1 MINRFTPGGIA
12 VRPFSHAYRHLP
24 GFREIDFQFADFM
37 VRLATTALSPHMPEE
52 DVSAT
57 KKNMRLT
64 LPHASP
70 HASENENENGPALF
84 CLFHSGLLLSYLTG
98 LRNSAMDLKQMAG
111 KPLENCLE
119 TEEKIPPT
127 GISLPFYDEWIK
139 LLQYYPSVV
148 ARVPSILAIS
158 KTSRASTPFLMDNLN
173 DPDVA
178 QREKTDPAP
187 LLLDDEGRLYLSR
200 YWHYEHRVAQ
210 TVISRSMARP
220 IPLTRTDLLTR
231 LFPTTSDPQKNREN
245 MSHDGVSSPAE
256 KVPPAASEN
265 AHHEGESHRAD
276 SMKRGPQ
283 NIAQADQDKPFQLKQ
298 IDWQK
303 VACLAAQQSGFTV
316 ISGGPGTGKTT
327 TVSKLLALIL
337 NETPALKV
345 DLVAPTGKAADR
357 LVKSIQSA
365 KAHLDIPPAIKEKIP
380 DSARTIHRYLK
391 FHPASGTFR
400 HHRGNQQN
408 SDLLV
413 VDEASMV
420 SLPLFAHLF
429 DALKPSARIILL
441 GDKDQLSSVENGSVF
456 ADLSSEPFVNRFSE
470 DFIEKNRRF
479 IPELFSDR
487 EPHTDENKT
496 GALLRD
502 RVIHLTHSYR
512 FGADSGIGHLSFLI
526 NHHTPS
532 DTMTFLKTRQLP
544 KSAVATMVDN
554 GKPAS
559 KSGEFEDILWYD
571 LPADHAGSDV
581 EERLSDLL
589 SQDAVNRFQH
599 YMDALDRFHQ
609 RHAPSVKA
617 HASFSKV
624 HIPPPSSV
632 ETAFFEIKNVET
644 VDDERGGQASKS
656 KGIKDTFRFQNGT
669 GDQEMAADVLTVLD
683 AFERFRILCALN
695 RGPFGVE
702 AINDRMESLLFGRK
716 QDLFYSGRP
725 VMVLTN
731 DYTQQLFNGDIGV
744 ILEGRD
750 GQRRAWF
757 RGEGDTVRRFSP
769 AFLPGHVTAFAMTIH
784 KSQGS
789 EFNRVMMILPN
800 RDTRILTREIVYTG
814 ITRAKKEI
822 GIVGRESIFKNA
834 LLRRTERTSGL
845 QLKCF

>member
-1 MINRFTPGGIA
+1 MINPFTPRGSA

-37 VRLATTALSPHMPEE
+37 VRLATRIPWPHRPEE
-52 DVSAT
+52 DAAET
-57 KKNMRLT
+57 QKNMGLRSPREF
-64 LPHASP
+64 PHALS
-70 HASENENENGPALF
+70 HVSQNEKSEPALL

-98 LRNSAMDLKQMAG
+98 LRNSAMDLKRLSG
-111 KPLENCLE
+111 LSLEQVIE
-119 TEEKIPPT
+119 VEEKILPT
-127 GISLPFYDEWIK
+127 GISLPSYDDWVTM
-139 LLQYYPSVV
+139 LQCHPAVV
-148 ARVPSILAIS
+148 GRVSCR
-158 KTSRASTPFLMDNLN
+158 TGGFRASQASKAASADSQSPNSGHVRAYEAIN
-173 DPDVA
+173 YENQGA
-178 QREKTDPAP
+178 QNGRDFQTP
-187 LLLDDEGRLYLSR
+187 LLLDDEGRLYLTR
-200 YWHYEHRVAQ
+200 YWHYEQRVAQ
-210 TVISRSMARP
+210 TIRFRAMAP
-220 IPLTRTDLLTR
+220 PTAFTRIDLLTR
-231 LFPTTSDPQKNREN
+231 LFPDVSKN
-245 MSHDGVSSPAE
+245 SPDSPL
-256 KVPPAASEN
+256 VLSED
-265 AHHEGESHRAD
+265 AHRKGESRRVD
-276 SMKRGPQ
+276 SMKREPQ
-283 NIAQADQDKPFQLKQ
+283 NIGQAEKDNPFQPKP

-327 TVSKLLALIL
+327 TVSKFLALIL
-337 NETPALKV
+337 NETPTLKV

-365 KAHLDIPPAIKEKIP
+365 KAHLDLPPAIKEKIP

-391 FHPASGTFR
+391 FHPGSGTFR
-400 HHRGNQQN
+400 HHKGNRQS

-420 SLPLFAHLF
+420 SLPLFSHLF

-456 ADLSSEPFVNRFSE
+456 ADLSAEPFVNRFSE
-470 DFIEKNRRF
+470 DFIEKNKRF
-479 IPELFSDR
+479 IPGLFSDGK
-487 EPHTDENKT
+487 PHTDENKT
-496 GALLRD
+496 GILLRD

-544 KSAVATMVDN
+544 KSAVDAMVDN
-554 GKPAS
+554 GKPAPKRGS
-559 KSGEFEDILWYD
+559 FEDILWYD
-571 LPADHAGSDV
+571 LPADHADSDV
-581 EERLSDLL
+581 EKRLSDLL
-589 SQDAVNRFQH
+589 SRDAVNRFQP
-599 YMDALDRFHQ
+599 YMDALDRFH
-609 RHAPSVKA
+609 
-617 HASFSKV
+617 
-624 HIPPPSSV
+624 
-632 ETAFFEIKNVET
+632 FENDPT
-644 VDDERGGQASKS
+644 GQV
-656 KGIKDTFRFQNGT
+656 
-669 GDQEMAADVLTVLD
+669 MAADVLAVLD

-702 AINDRMESLLFGRK
+702 TINARMESLLFGKR

-744 ILEGRD
+744 ILEGSD
-750 GQRRAWF
+750 GQRGAWF

-789 EFNRVMMILPN
+789 EFDRVMMILPN
-800 RDTRILTREIVYTG
+800 RDTQILTREIVYTG

-822 GIVGRESIFKNA
+822 SIVGRESIFKNA

-845 QLKCF
+845 QSKYS